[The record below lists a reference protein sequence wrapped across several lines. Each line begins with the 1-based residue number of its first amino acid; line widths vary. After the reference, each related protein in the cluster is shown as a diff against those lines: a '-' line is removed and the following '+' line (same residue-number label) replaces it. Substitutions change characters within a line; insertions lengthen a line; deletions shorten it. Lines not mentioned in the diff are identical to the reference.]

1 MAYLILLV
9 NLKKGIMNKES
20 CVVNRNIEDL
30 IAKNYDIY
38 NKYTDVSP
46 LKLFI
51 KLFRFIPNRNTI
63 RVNLNLD
70 KLKEVLEKKYSSN
83 PYYYYF
89 YIDYSSDHLDR
100 DNEIITDI
108 SNCWVL
114 DENLILEYNT
124 HGCGLYIYHR
134 FDNKWFENYLS
145 DLIDMCG
152 GIVEN
157 EVNNFNMIININNH
171 LELKPIKPSNA
182 INDITPLFND
192 DFLPVDEKIRSFLN
206 SKESGIIILHGKQGT
221 GKTSYIRSLI
231 SKNTNNEIIYV
242 PSDMMSAL
250 SSPGFLTF
258 MLSHENSILILEDCE
273 ELLRSRKGSNG
284 INNGLLNIL
293 NMSDGLLGDALKIKF
308 ICTFNNDIKDIDI
321 ALQRKGRLFARYEF
335 KPLCKEKVKV
345 LNEKFNLD
353 IPEQNIKDMTLAEIF
368 NYHDPDYTKYNNV
381 IGL

>member
-1 MAYLILLV
+1 
-9 NLKKGIMNKES
+9 
-20 CVVNRNIEDL
+20 
-30 IAKNYDIY
+30 
-38 NKYTDVSP
+38 
-46 LKLFI
+46 
-51 KLFRFIPNRNTI
+51 
-63 RVNLNLD
+63 
-70 KLKEVLEKKYSSN
+70 
-83 PYYYYF
+83 
-89 YIDYSSDHLDR
+89 
-100 DNEIITDI
+100 
-108 SNCWVL
+108 
-114 DENLILEYNT
+114 
-124 HGCGLYIYHR
+124 
-134 FDNKWFENYLS
+134 
-145 DLIDMCG
+145 
-152 GIVEN
+152 
-157 EVNNFNMIININNH
+157 MIININNH